1 VGRSAATSSRAPAT
15 SSTEAAVFVQPAAAL
30 PLSHGPEADIDN
42 TLEGGRRFKGSV
54 RIKRNEGTQT
64 TKLQLKHESAPASL
78 LRSHLS
84 FYTGSTSPSA
94 YRTLT
99 VTNNAPASVSAVDHS
114 SRATSTQRD
123 AGGSSG
129 GGSSSFDTSATQGR
143 GGKGDSSSSDLSMSP
158 PPPPLS
164 FDFVVK
170 NAKGEWK
177 NRGLWVWLVESI

>member
-1 VGRSAATSSRAPAT
+1 MGQSAATSSRVPAT

-30 PLSHGPEADIDN
+30 SLSHGPEADIDN
-42 TLEGGRRFKGSV
+42 TLEGGGRFKGSV

-64 TKLQLKHESAPASL
+64 TKLQLKHESAAPASL

-84 FYTGSTSPSA
+84 FYTGSTSPSV
-94 YRTLT
+94 YRTLK
-99 VTNNAPASVSAVDHS
+99 VTNNAPASVSADDHS
-114 SRATSTQRD
+114 SRATSTRRE

-143 GGKGDSSSSDLSMSP
+143 GGKRDSSSSDLSMSP

-170 NAKGEWK
+170 NAKGE
-177 NRGLWVWLVESI
+177 

>member
-1 VGRSAATSSRAPAT
+1 MGSHTSSSSRTAGATSPT
-15 SSTEAAVFVQPAAAL
+15 AVAVASVAL
-30 PLSHGPEADIDN
+30 PVGAPILSHGLEAVAKDSQSGQDK
-42 TLEGGRRFKGSV
+42 RRGFGSYQ
-54 RIKRNEGTQT
+54 RNEGTQT

-84 FYTGSTSPSA
+84 FYTGSTSPSV
-94 YRTLT
+94 YRTLK

-114 SRATSTQRD
+114 SRATSTRRE

-170 NAKGEWK
+170 NAKGE
-177 NRGLWVWLVESI
+177 